1 MMSPGNEAHLIARKP
16 EAPGPLEFSG
26 VRNKSLIKT
35 PFQTQ
40 LLRETHFKKKKK
52 QKQIANDENSS
63 RKPNHLLWYILLI
76 TFFFLLLNL
85 YKNIPT

>member
-40 LLRETHFKKKKK
+40 LLRETHFKKKQNKNK
-52 QKQIANDENSS
+52 LLTMKTPVENQIT
-63 RKPNHLLWYILLI
+63 YFG
-76 TFFFLLLNL
+76 TF
-85 YKNIPT
+85 Y

>member
-40 LLRETHFKKKKK
+40 LLRETHFKKKKNK
-52 QKQIANDENSS
+52 NKLLTMKTPVENQIT
-63 RKPNHLLWYILLI
+63 YFG
-76 TFFFLLLNL
+76 TF
-85 YKNIPT
+85 Y